1 MPADIVNLNRF
12 RKARAKQ
19 AARETAEQ
27 NRLKHGESKTKRKK
41 RDALQALSEHRLDQ
55 AAVDK
60 SAKETSVATSQAPTA
75 FCNEGTPEKS
85 TAKDIDPGS
94 RS

>member
-27 NRLKHGESKTKRKK
+27 NRLKHGESRTSRQS
-41 RDALQALSEHRLDQ
+41 RDALQALNERRLDQ
-55 AAVDK
+55 SIVDK
-60 SAKETSVATSQAPTA
+60 PVSTTPVATTTAPPA
-75 FCNEGTPEKS
+75 FDYEDAPVKATD
-85 TAKDIDPGS
+85 KDIDPGS
-94 RS
+94 RT